1 MKSGFRSPG
10 CWELWRMHREPG
22 RSKPVS
28 GVGGEGP
35 LRVSQSG
42 AQTQGS
48 WVVNI
53 KKKKVMRVKSGH

>member
-1 MKSGFRSPG
+1 
-10 CWELWRMHREPG
+10 MHREPG